1 MSADLGL
8 CVSDEARASLR
19 KEYKR
24 KMDEDTMRVKK
35 ERQTAKHNKGT
46 KQQSSGDKEDSP
58 VFDYGQLIANDA
70 IKIELFKE
78 IVDGF
83 RTPQQG
89 SAISPQETTLPET
102 EKLKGYI
109 HVSGC
114 LDFPEEAR
122 KKARTKMMQMLD
134 LLD

>member
-1 MSADLGL
+1 M
-8 CVSDEARASLR
+8 
-19 KEYKR
+19 
-24 KMDEDTMRVKK
+24 
-35 ERQTAKHNKGT
+35 

-89 SAISPQETTLPET
+89 SVITSQERKLPET

-114 LDFPEEAR
+114 LDFPEEPR